1 MTLVLGTALPVSGP
15 WATPAAL
22 RQVAALA
29 EDLGYHS
36 AWAFQRLLH
45 PVDEEWGA
53 PYHAVLDP
61 LVALSYVAATTSR
74 IRLGVAVLNLPF
86 YPPVLLAKSLAT
98 LDRVCDGRLDVGLG
112 IGWAQQEFTAVG
124 ASMAGRGARAEEFV
138 AVLRAVLGPD
148 PVEHAGELYRVP
160 PSRVDPKPVQDP
172 LPLLLGGTADAAL
185 RRAGRIADGWIS
197 SSRTDLTRVGRSIDL
212 VREAA
217 AAAGRDPDTLRF
229 VSRGVVRL
237 TGSPG
242 GPDRRPL
249 EGDVAQVLDDLAAL
263 DQVGVTEVFLDLNW
277 DPRAVGDDVD
287 EATALEHADW
297 TLRSLAPTPPPAG
310 RTA

>member
-1 MTLVLGTALPVSGP
+1 MTLLLGTGLPVSGP

-22 RQVAALA
+22 REVAALA

-45 PVDEEWGA
+45 PLDEEWGA
-53 PYHAVLDP
+53 AYHAVLDP
-61 LVALSYVAATTSR
+61 LVALSYVAASTSR

-98 LDRVCDGRLDVGLG
+98 LDRVCGGRLDVGLG

-124 ASMAGRGARAEEFV
+124 ASMAGRGARADEFV
-138 AVLRAVLGPD
+138 AVLRTVLGPD
-148 PVEHAGELYRVP
+148 PVEHAGELYQVP
-160 PSRVDPKPVQDP
+160 PSRIDPKPVQDP

-197 SSRTDLTRVGRSIDL
+197 SSRTDLTRIGRSIEL
-212 VREAA
+212 VRTAA
-217 AAAGRDPDTLRF
+217 ADAGRDPDALRF

-237 TGSPG
+237 TESPG
-242 GPDRRPL
+242 DSDRRPL
-249 EGDVAQVLDDLAAL
+249 EGDVAQVRGDLDALAA
-263 DQVGVTEVFLDLNW
+263 VGVTEVFLDLNW
-277 DPRAVGDDVD
+277 DPRAAGDDVD
-287 EATALEHADW
+287 EASALAHATW
-297 TLRSLAPTPPPAG
+297 TLRSLAP
-310 RTA
+310 